1 VEGQSSPVRGGG
13 PPKAGEGL
21 PQPGAKG
28 PIPPLDSE
36 GRGTAPGAVEGP
48 LTHRGLTY
56 PLGRTGPETGE
67 LIALAEGVGWARL
80 PVPGSLKHINVW
92 LLEDEGGVAIVDTGL
107 DIPSSREA
115 WEALFAGPLAGR
127 TITRIICTHF
137 HPDHLGLAGWLTERF
152 GVPLWMSRGEW
163 LFARMLTAD
172 IRDAPPREAFAYWR
186 AAGWDEERIAAEAG
200 KGWGRFAKMV
210 SPVPVSFIRIQDGDT
225 LRIGARDWRIVVGN
239 GHCPEHACLVAPG
252 SGSGAGEGGLMI
264 AGDQVL
270 PRITSNV
277 SLSLSEPEADPLG
290 DWLDSI
296 AKLKRLPDTLL
307 VLPSHGEP
315 FTGLH
320 ARLDALDEGHR
331 DRLDALAVHLQEPRR
346 AVDCF
351 SILFGRAI
359 DDSIIGLATGE
370 AMAHLRRLEVEG
382 RAMREVQ
389 DGVHWYRAVASR

>member
-1 VEGQSSPVRGGG
+1 M
-13 PPKAGEGL
+13 
-21 PQPGAKG
+21 
-28 PIPPLDSE
+28 
-36 GRGTAPGAVEGP
+36 EGP

-67 LIALAEGVGWARL
+67 LIMLADGVGWARL

-92 LLEDEGGVAIVDTGL
+92 LLDDGDPGSESGAGGVAIVDTGL
-107 DIPSSREA
+107 DIPPSREA

-127 TITRIICTHF
+127 VVTRIICTHF
-137 HPDHLGLAGWLTERF
+137 HPDHLGLAGWLAERF
-152 GVPLWMSRGEW
+152 GVRLWMTRGEW

-172 IRDAPPREAFAYWR
+172 IRDAPPREAEDYWR
-186 AAGWDEERIAAEAG
+186 AAGWDEDRILAEKA
-200 KGWGRFAKMV
+200 KGWGRFSALV
-210 SPVPVSFIRIQDGDT
+210 SPVPVSFIRMQDGDT

-239 GHCPEHACLVAPG
+239 GHCPEHACLVDEA
-252 SGSGAGEGGLMI
+252 GALI
-264 AGDQVL
+264 ISGDQVL

-296 AKLKRLPDTLL
+296 AKLRKLSDSLL

-320 ARLDALDEGHR
+320 ARLDALDHGHR
-331 DRLDALAVHLQEPRR
+331 DRLDALQAHLAVEPRR

-351 SILFGRAI
+351 SILFGRQI

-382 RAMREVQ
+382 RAVRDVR
-389 DGVHWYRAVASR
+389 DGVHWYRAA

>member
-1 VEGQSSPVRGGG
+1 MSEQPQDPGIAAASPDVSLTD
-13 PPKAGEGL
+13 AG
-21 PQPGAKG
+21 
-28 PIPPLDSE
+28 
-36 GRGTAPGAVEGP
+36 GP

-92 LLEDEGGVAIVDTGL
+92 ALEDGEGIALVDTGL
-107 DIPSSREA
+107 DIPISREA

-127 TITRIICTHF
+127 TISRIICTHF
-137 HPDHLGLAGWLTERF
+137 HPDHIGLAGWLTERF
-152 GVPLWMSRGEW
+152 GVPLWMTRDEW

-172 IRDAPPREAFAYWR
+172 IRDAPPREAIAYWR
-186 AAGWDEERIAAEAG
+186 AAGWSEERIGEEAK
-200 KGWGRFAKMV
+200 KGWGRFSSVV
-210 SPVPVSFIRIQDGDT
+210 SPVPVSFVRMQDGES
-225 LRIGARDWRIVVGN
+225 LRIGERTWRVVVGN
-239 GHCPEHACLVAPG
+239 GHCPEHACLVDEQ
-252 SGSGAGEGGLMI
+252 AGLII

-320 ARLDALDEGHR
+320 ARLDALDHGHR
-331 DRLDALAVHLQEPRR
+331 DRLDALAEHLQEPKR

-359 DDSIIGLATGE
+359 DDSILGLATGE

-382 RAMREVQ
+382 RAVREVR
-389 DGVHWYRAVASR
+389 DGVHWYRAC